1 MYSCRV
7 LYSHNNIYPPVI
19 GVLLFEN
26 VAVRTNTGK
35 RFSQH
40 KNNNH
45 SDANKK
51 ITAKKIYEGK
61 TFFVRLK
68 FESLLPLARF
78 SSTTSMTTS
87 SVSSLIFSLFSLH
100 FRE

>member
-1 MYSCRV
+1 MYSRRV
-7 LYSHNNIYPPVI
+7 LYSHNNIYPPGT

-51 ITAKKIYEGK
+51 ITAKKNIRRKNVFRQIEIRVVV
-61 TFFVRLK
+61 TFSTIFVDDIDDDILRVL
-68 FESLLPLARF
+68 
-78 SSTTSMTTS
+78 
-87 SVSSLIFSLFSLH
+87 VDIFFI
-100 FRE
+100 